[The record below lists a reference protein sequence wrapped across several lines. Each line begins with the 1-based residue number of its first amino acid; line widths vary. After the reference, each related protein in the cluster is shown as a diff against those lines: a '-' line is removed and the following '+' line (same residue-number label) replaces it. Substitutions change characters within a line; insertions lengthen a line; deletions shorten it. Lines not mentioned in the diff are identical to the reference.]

1 MTPEEFDFLLIR
13 QKEKIL
19 TLINNNRIR
28 EALYCLNLVKEL
40 WCTHEYA
47 YKYEEIK
54 ERIRKHKMGN
64 QTRLPDNSTNQ
75 QPIITENNGRLPDS
89 TSSKYPKTS

>member
-40 WCTHEYA
+40 WLNMNISTNM
-47 YKYEEIK
+47 KK
-54 ERIRKHKMGN
+54 SMERIRKHKMGN

-75 QPIITENNGRLPDS
+75 QPIIT
-89 TSSKYPKTS
+89 

>member
-40 WCTHEYA
+40 WCTHEYK
-47 YKYEEIK
+47 YKYEEIR
-54 ERIRKHKMGN
+54 ERIRHYKMGN
-64 QTRLPDNSTNQ
+64 QKRFSNNSTNQ
-75 QPIITENNGRLPDS
+75 QPIITGNNGEQ
-89 TSSKYPKTS
+89 SSKATP